1 MFAASLQRG
10 LAGSHAAPVVVGR
23 CCLAIS
29 SASGASSAVAWCSDD
44 KKKPLTE
51 FKLPDGFPKLPDGIA
66 LPFALPELTKEAALP
81 MATSVG
87 FGTLTGF
94 SCGYSLKKVG
104 RAAAGVF
111 GGLFVLFQ
119 VRKRGPH
126 GSWRLCAHLG
136 R

>member
-1 MFAASLQRG
+1 M
-10 LAGSHAAPVVVGR
+10 
-23 CCLAIS
+23 AIS

-104 RAAAGVF
+104 QIIDSLDKNSGHVPIS
-111 GGLFVLFQ
+111 
-119 VRKRGPH
+119 KTNKSDH
-126 GSWRLCAHLG
+126 
-136 R
+136 